1 MRARFALRLVQVHL
15 LALVAIAGPGLTPAA
30 AAPLQQVRIRT
41 LDPSSLADQ
50 LKLEGFDVLEGSLTP
65 GSIDVV
71 AGEEA
76 MRALAARGLDL
87 TIVAVGRP
95 FRELAAERLAAEEAA
110 GQIAAGGVPAGY
122 PSLAQISATLAAT
135 AAAHPTICAVKDLTA
150 ELGVAPTV
158 EGRHLIAIKISDQVT
173 QDEDEPEFLLVA
185 AHHSREIVTPVIAL
199 HALDRLVTGYGV
211 DPAITAI
218 VDANEIWIAPVWNPD
233 GYEYVFNVD
242 NLWRK
247 NRHVFPLGIGVDLNR
262 NYPQGWSNACS
273 GSTVPSSETYKG
285 PSPASEA
292 ETQTLLEWSLERRF
306 AKILDYHSSG
316 REVLYG
322 YLCWNYPFD
331 SYLSAEATQLANLS
345 GYAGSHREPSAD
357 GEHYQWQF
365 ALSGSHAFLIETHTE
380 FQPSYASAVAEAQQL
395 WPGIKWLLEHPIP
408 LWGYVRDAVTGNPV
422 AAAISYPG
430 FTFQNGEANQSFEP
444 EGRYH
449 AFLPAGN
456 YSVVFEA
463 EGYEPFVAAGVQ
475 VTASG
480 STRLDAALIPSATA
494 VADGSEAV
502 AGALPR
508 VMVHGSLASPKLE
521 YSLLRSTPVTLRLYG
536 VRGDLVRTL
545 VDADE
550 LPGRHTVQWNGHDD
564 RGRAVPAGGYY
575 FVLATPAG
583 SDRGKLLLAR

>member
-1 MRARFALRLVQVHL
+1 MA
-15 LALVAIAGPGLTPAA
+15 
-30 AAPLQQVRIRT
+30 
-41 LDPSSLADQ
+41 
-50 LKLEGFDVLEGSLTP
+50 
-65 GSIDVV
+65 
-71 AGEEA
+71 
-76 MRALAARGLDL
+76 
-87 TIVAVGRP
+87 
-95 FRELAAERLAAEEAA
+95 
-110 GQIAAGGVPAGY
+110 
-122 PSLAQISATLAAT
+122 
-135 AAAHPTICAVKDLTA
+135 
-150 ELGVAPTV
+150 
-158 EGRHLIAIKISDQVT
+158 

-199 HALDRLVTGYGV
+199 HALDRLVTGYEV

-247 NRHVFPLGIGVDLNR
+247 NRRVFPQGIGVDLNR

-273 GSTVPSSETYKG
+273 GSTDPSSETYKG

-331 SYLSAEATQLANLS
+331 PYLAAEATQLANLS

-380 FQPSYASAVAEAQQL
+380 FQPSYASATAEAQQL

-408 LWGYVRDAVTGNPV
+408 LWGYVRDAVTGDPV
-422 AAAISYPG
+422 AAAISYPEI
-430 FTFQNGEANQSFEP
+430 TFQNGEANQSFGP

-449 AFLPAGN
+449 AFLPAGT
-456 YSVVFEA
+456 YSVKFEA
-463 EGYEPFVAAGVQ
+463 EGYEPFVAASVQ

-480 STRLDAALIPSATA
+480 STRLDAALVPSATD
-494 VADGSEAV
+494 VADGAA
-502 AGALPR
+502 AGAGTQPR
-508 VMVHGSLASPKLE
+508 VVVHGALASPTLE
-521 YSLLRSTPVTLRLYG
+521 YSLPHATPVSLRLYG

-550 LPGRHTVQWNGHDD
+550 VPGRHVVQWNGHDD
-564 RGRAVPAGGYY
+564 RGRRVPAGSYY
-575 FVLATPAG
+575 FVLATPAA